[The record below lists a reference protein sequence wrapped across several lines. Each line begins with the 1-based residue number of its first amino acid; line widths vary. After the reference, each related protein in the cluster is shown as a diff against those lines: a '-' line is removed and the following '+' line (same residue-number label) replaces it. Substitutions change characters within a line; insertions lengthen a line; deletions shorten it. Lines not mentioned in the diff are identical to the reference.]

1 MASKLPVFL
10 ILTVKPKQIGT
21 ISDGSSSSDVLC
33 GKKWNMVAA
42 GR

>member
-10 ILTVKPKQIGT
+10 ILIVKPKQIGA
-21 ISDGSSSSDVLC
+21 ISDGSSSDVLR

-42 GR
+42 AR